1 MNNIYVDIGIYES
14 LKELDFDSAIRNRYN
29 ALRPE
34 EYVAGNKIILWIYSV
49 FIYVDSQHY
58 FNYY

>member
-14 LKELDFDSAIRNRYN
+14 LKELDFDSAIRNQYN

-34 EYVAGNKIILWIYSV
+34 ENVAGNKIILWIYSV
-49 FIYVDSQHY
+49 FIYVDSQHN